1 MIHFVV
7 YLAVI
12 EALLAVWLAATCLVT
27 MARSAWWQKRLTQS
41 AEFAPA
47 IRTAIADYVGGAENF
62 DSLEQCVRAS
72 PRDVADELLAFR
84 QAVAGAALDRLCN
97 LTIEL
102 TLLQRWL
109 EDAESRDIVARRNAF
124 RRLAFA
130 CAYEPCRRQ
139 VGDRLAQALSDTDRE
154 VRLTAAA
161 AMVRTGQLADL
172 ERVFRLA
179 LTETLLVRM
188 SLGEVM
194 RPHAYRLCERVVPEV
209 LRSSDVPGIVAT
221 LELLRA
227 WERAVP
233 IKGLAGL
240 MSHHDMRV
248 RLGAYALAPL
258 VAPSPEIENEVLAG
272 LGDRDAR
279 IVAAAARA
287 AARLRLDKAM
297 PVLARCARTGVPPL
311 LQVAA
316 SALAEMPPSG
326 WSTLQE
332 LRFNPNPATAA
343 AAGAALERARR
354 KAGA

>member
-12 EALLAVWLAATCLVT
+12 EALLAVWLTATCMVT
-27 MARSAWWQKRLTQS
+27 LARSAWWQKRLTQS

-47 IRTAIADYVGGAENF
+47 IRAAIADYVGGADNF
-62 DSLEQCVRAS
+62 VSLEECVRAS
-72 PRDVADELLAFR
+72 PRDVAEELLAFR

-109 EDAESRDIVARRNAF
+109 EEAESRDIVARRNAF

-139 VGDRLAQALSDTDRE
+139 VGDRLIKALRDVDRE

-161 AMVRTGQLADL
+161 AMVQTGRLTDL

-179 LTETLLVRM
+179 LSESLLVRM
-188 SLGEVM
+188 FLGETL
-194 RPHAYRLCERVVPEV
+194 RPHAYVLCERVVPEI
-209 LRSSDVPGIVAT
+209 LRSGDVPGIVAT

-227 WERAVP
+227 WERALP
-233 IKGLAGL
+233 IRGLPAL
-240 MSHHDMRV
+240 MSHRETQV
-248 RLGAYALAPL
+248 RLGAFALAPL
-258 VAPSPEIENEVLAG
+258 VAPSPEIENEILAA
-272 LGDRDAR
+272 LGDHDAR
-279 IVAAAARA
+279 IVTAAARA
-287 AARLRLDKAM
+287 AARLQLDRAM
-297 PVLARCARTGVPPL
+297 PVLARCARTGAPPL
-311 LQVAA
+311 LQAAA

-326 WSTLQE
+326 WTTLQE
-332 LRFNPNPATAA
+332 LRSNPNPATAA

-354 KAGA
+354 KAGV

>member
-7 YLAVI
+7 YLAAI

-27 MARSAWWQKRLTQS
+27 LARSSWWQKRRMKS
-41 AEFAPA
+41 AESEPA
-47 IRTAIADYVGGAENF
+47 IRAAIADYVGGADNF
-62 DSLEQCVRAS
+62 TTLEEYVRDS

-84 QAVAGAALDRLCN
+84 QAVAGAALDRLCG

-109 EDAESRDIVARRNAF
+109 DDSESRDIVARRIAF

-139 VGDRLAQALSDTDRE
+139 VGDRLAAALRDTDRE
-154 VRLTAAA
+154 VRVTAAA

-172 ERVFRLA
+172 ERVFGLA
-179 LTETLLVRM
+179 LSESPLVRM
-188 SLGEVM
+188 SLAETL
-194 RPHAYRLCERVVPEV
+194 RPHAYALCEKVVPEV
-209 LRSSDVPGIVAT
+209 LRAGEVPSIVGT

-227 WERAVP
+227 WERALP
-233 IKGLAGL
+233 IRGLAAL
-240 MSHHDMRV
+240 MGHRELKV
-248 RLGAYALAPL
+248 RLGAFALAPL
-258 VAPSPEIENEVLAG
+258 VAPSPEIESEVLAAM
-272 LGDRDAR
+272 GDKDIRL
-279 IVAAAARA
+279 VTAAARA
-287 AARLRLDKAM
+287 AARLRLDKAL
-297 PVLARCARTGVPPL
+297 PVLARCVRTGEPQL
-311 LQVAA
+311 LHVAA

-326 WSTLQE
+326 WTTLQE

-354 KAGA
+354 KAGV